1 VCYDNIE
8 LRNVFTPDATINY
21 DSSENS
27 GTLTRFPFASGMFQ
41 YLYYDAALGCQEFQD
56 PQKC

>member
-1 VCYDNIE
+1 MCYDNID

-41 YLYYDAALGCQEFQD
+41 YLYYDAALGCQEF
-56 PQKC
+56 